1 MAVEAMLLSVVKWLL
16 AVEVVV
22 LLTAMWPLKVLVAE
36 VGFLVLAGAM
46 SGRGVRGDEET
57 NFMPPT
63 RGIGRISNNFDAT
76 LK

>member
-36 VGFLVLAGAM
+36 VGFLVLGGAM
-46 SGRGVRGDEET
+46 SGGRGPR
-57 NFMPPT
+57 
-63 RGIGRISNNFDAT
+63 
-76 LK
+76 

>member
-36 VGFLVLAGAM
+36 VGFWYLE
-46 SGRGVRGDEET
+46 GRCQGGGVRGDEET
-57 NFMPPT
+57 NFMPTT

>member
-36 VGFLVLAGAM
+36 VVFLVLGGAM
-46 SGRGVRGDEET
+46 SGGVRGDEET
-57 NFMPPT
+57 NFMPTT

>member
-16 AVEVVV
+16 AVEVAL

-36 VGFLVLAGAM
+36 VGFLVLGVAM
-46 SGRGVRGDEET
+46 SGGGVLGDEET
-57 NFMPPT
+57 NFMPTT

>member
-36 VGFLVLAGAM
+36 VGFLVLGGAM
-46 SGRGVRGDEET
+46 SAWGVSGDEET
-57 NFMPPT
+57 NFMPTT
-63 RGIGRISNNFDAT
+63 RGIGRVSNNFDAT

>member
-36 VGFLVLAGAM
+36 VGFLVLGGAM
-46 SGRGVRGDEET
+46 SGGVRGDEET
-57 NFMPPT
+57 NFMPTT
-63 RGIGRISNNFDAT
+63 RGIGRVSNNFDAT

>member
-36 VGFLVLAGAM
+36 VGFLWYLE
-46 SGRGVRGDEET
+46 GRR
-57 NFMPPT
+57 
-63 RGIGRISNNFDAT
+63 
-76 LK
+76 

>member
-36 VGFLVLAGAM
+36 VVLGTL
-46 SGRGVRGDEET
+46 RGDVRGG
-57 NFMPPT
+57 P
-63 RGIGRISNNFDAT
+63 R
-76 LK
+76 

>member
-36 VGFLVLAGAM
+36 VVFLVLGGAM
-46 SGRGVRGDEET
+46 SGGGPR
-57 NFMPPT
+57 
-63 RGIGRISNNFDAT
+63 
-76 LK
+76 

>member
-16 AVEVVV
+16 AVEVVL

-36 VGFLVLAGAM
+36 VGFLVLGRAM
-46 SGRGVRGDEET
+46 SGGGGGDEET
-57 NFMPPT
+57 NFMPTT
-63 RGIGRISNNFDAT
+63 RGIRRISNNFDAT